1 MGLIRN
7 FAMTPEEMAAI
18 RPLPPG
24 CGWMS
29 CHLSE
34 DGLRELPDSL
44 PPGSLLILDDRQV
57 PRDIEPEKILD
68 QMTGAISR
76 LSCDALLLDFQ
87 RPFEERLLE
96 LADLLQKALPCPVG
110 VSEAYQQAE
119 SGPVF
124 LSLLPPHRSL
134 SEYVAPW
141 QGREIWLEVGPA
153 PECARVTA
161 RGTEFLKP
169 RSPLPPCPHSH
180 EGLSCHY
187 GMELSDSEILFTLL
201 RTCEDLKALTRQA
214 ETLGITRTIGLYQ
227 ELF

>member
-34 DGLRELPDSL
+34 EGLKDLPHSL
-44 PPGSLLILDDRQV
+44 PPGSLLILDDRDL
-57 PRDIEPEKILD
+57 PDTIEPDKILD
-68 QMTGAISR
+68 QLTAAISR

-96 LADLLQKALPCPVG
+96 LAVLLQKALPCPVG
-110 VSEAYQQAE
+110 VSESYEKADN
-119 SGPVF
+119 GPVF
-124 LSLLPPHRSL
+124 LPLLPPHRSL
-134 SEYVAPW
+134 SDYVKPW

-153 PECARVTA
+153 PESARVTA
-161 RGTEFLKP
+161 KGTEFLKP

-180 EGLSCHY
+180 EKLSCHY

-201 RTCEDLKALTRQA
+201 RTADDLKHMTAEA